1 MRWGATSPGRKT
13 SSATREPVPREILAA
28 LLEGGTSKEIA
39 RRLFVTEATVK
50 FHVHNILAKTGFRN
64 RAELAAALAAVSSE
78 ED

>member
-1 MRWGATSPGRKT
+1 MIVAIDGP
-13 SSATREPVPREILAA
+13 AA
-28 LLEGGTSKEIA
+28 SGKGTIA

-64 RAELAAALAAVSSE
+64 RAELAAALTEVSSE